1 MQQEIFPDSKVCWAP
16 EHFPKASSR
25 TGISIPW
32 LICQGHINTKSMV
45 WRTCSHKGRDRTAT
59 LFSAFAFVESKV
71 PLTEHKD
78 EIWGKRESQK
88 SQKKARKVRVV
99 PKPLQ
104 LPPWSHPEQVS
115 LVLVSPL
122 RIVHKNKYEGTDFHL
137 PSTGVTSVRSNF
149 TEMLEWC

>member
-45 WRTCSHKGRDRTAT
+45 WRTCSHKGRDRIAT
-59 LFSAFAFVESKV
+59 LFSAFAFIESKV

-78 EIWGKRESQK
+78 EILGKRESQK
-88 SQKKARKVRVV
+88 SQKSQKGASGTQT
-99 PKPLQ
+99 PSAPTMIS
-104 LPPWSHPEQVS
+104 PWAGFSCLAFS
-115 LVLVSPL
+115 LANHTQKQIWRDWLSSAL
-122 RIVHKNKYEGTDFHL
+122 DW
-137 PSTGVTSVRSNF
+137 SNF
-149 TEMLEWC
+149 SQE